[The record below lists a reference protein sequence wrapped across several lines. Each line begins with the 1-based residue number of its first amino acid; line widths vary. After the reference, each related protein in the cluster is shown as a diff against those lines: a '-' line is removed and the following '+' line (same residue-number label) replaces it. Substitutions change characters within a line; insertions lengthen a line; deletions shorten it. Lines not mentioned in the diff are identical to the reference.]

1 MKYKLLFIFFLW
13 WNVTYALQL
22 DSVSL
27 QPYSK
32 AVCNSGQP
40 ANYYLKKAKSK
51 KWFIALQGNGV
62 CTDKESCE
70 KRFKEKRKYVTSWY
84 FEQRIKKANLVGLF
98 DNPILQNYNIAF
110 LPYCSSDLYVGN
122 HEHRLK
128 YRNMQFR
135 GRAIVLG
142 MFQDL
147 TEKQALAS
155 ATEVVIAGWSAGAIG
170 VAANLDLWESLSAKK
185 RYLFSSYWITHGER
199 EFLIKNQLPPASVI
213 RFIFNNPP
221 PNCRQH
227 YLNCY
232 PSNYLL
238 RTNPLDAMILFNLG
252 DTFHQSPDLEKI
264 KKRIKGRF

>member
-1 MKYKLLFIFFLW
+1 
-13 WNVTYALQL
+13 
-22 DSVSL
+22 
-27 QPYSK
+27 
-32 AVCNSGQP
+32 
-40 ANYYLKKAKSK
+40 
-51 KWFIALQGNGV
+51 
-62 CTDKESCE
+62 
-70 KRFKEKRKYVTSWY
+70 
-84 FEQRIKKANLVGLF
+84 
-98 DNPILQNYNIAF
+98 
-110 LPYCSSDLYVGN
+110 
-122 HEHRLK
+122 
-128 YRNMQFR
+128 
-135 GRAIVLG
+135 

-185 RYLFSSYWITHGER
+185 RYLFSSYRITHGER

-252 DTFHQSPDLEKI
+252 RYFPPKPRPRKI